1 MLALNAAIE
10 AAGAGEAG
18 KGFAVVA
25 NEVKELAKQTAE
37 ATGEIRQ
44 QIGNMQGNM
53 SVAVNAVSGITAVIK
68 EMSGIFN
75 RRN

>member
-37 ATGEIRQ
+37 ATEEIAQ
-44 QIGNMQGNM
+44 QIQDMQGNM
-53 SVAVNAVSGITAVIK
+53 ADAVSAVETINSVIEEITQ
-68 EMSGIFN
+68 M
-75 RRN
+75 